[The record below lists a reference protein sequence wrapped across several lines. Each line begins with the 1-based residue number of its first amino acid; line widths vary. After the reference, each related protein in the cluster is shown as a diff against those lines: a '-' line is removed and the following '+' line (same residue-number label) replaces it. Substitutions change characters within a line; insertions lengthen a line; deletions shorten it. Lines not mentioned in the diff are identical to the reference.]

1 MISTNDHLPID
12 MIQLDL
18 RDAWE
23 ALSDITGQR
32 YHESLVEDMFRR
44 FCLGK

>member
-1 MISTNDHLPID
+1 MSSTINNLPID

-32 YHESLVEDMFRR
+32 YHESLVDDMFRR